1 MNTIASTGGKS
12 NMNVINVVALDF
24 LPRIPRNLY

>member
-12 NMNVINVVALDF
+12 NMNVIYVVALDF
-24 LPRIPRNLY
+24 LPGIPRDL